1 LQPDLPFEFLV
12 TGTAVSLGASG
23 GARAQWQQTVRT
35 AAKQALPECAWLLT
49 DPLAV
54 TIYVF
59 PNARL
64 SGDVDNR
71 IKPILDAMGG
81 SVYVD
86 DEQVERI
93 VVQKFEPGRLFPF
106 GAPSAVLSA
115 ALEAVEPIVYIRV
128 TNDLYEDLS

>member
-35 AAKQALPECAWLLT
+35 AAKQALPEGAWLLT

-128 TNDLYEDLS
+128 TNDPYEDLS

>member
-35 AAKQALPECAWLLT
+35 AAKQALPEGAWLLT

-115 ALEAVEPIVYIRV
+115 ALEAVEPIVYIRM
-128 TNDLYEDLS
+128 TNDRYEDLS